1 MKAYSACHWAE
12 ACYLFL
18 RASLTMTFLSGKLS
32 FLCTFLSTKLK
43 WIEWNCANSLTCPRY
58 PADTSG
64 VPQFSAAVTVKS
76 GPSVAVLDSPFNSA
90 EEGEGS
96 MNTVEGRHTGLDT
109 ATPVTYE
116 LLDWNIRDIND
127 NCAIYL

>member
-1 MKAYSACHWAE
+1 M
-12 ACYLFL
+12 
-18 RASLTMTFLSGKLS
+18 
-32 FLCTFLSTKLK
+32 
-43 WIEWNCANSLTCPRY
+43 TCPRY

-76 GPSVAVLDSPFNSA
+76 GPSVAVLDSPFNPA

-109 ATPVTYE
+109 ATLVTG
-116 LLDWNIRDIND
+116 RDSWTGTFVTPKTVVQF
-127 NCAIYL
+127 YLE